1 MSSLWSQ
8 GYKCTPKSDLGS
20 QWVKFLGQ
28 GHTYLLSEKQ
38 KKIKIVKNMGVI
50 RKIVLSLL
58 LVATLAHGQWSVDL
72 NGGDKAK

>member
-1 MSSLWSQ
+1 MGQTSWSRTHILIVR
-8 GYKCTPKSDLGS
+8 KT
-20 QWVKFLGQ
+20 
-28 GHTYLLSEKQ
+28 EKM
-38 KKIKIVKNMGVI
+38 KIVKNMGVI